1 MKKLISL
8 LLVLCLACAVV
19 SATAEEASPVGTW
32 YLVRGEKDG
41 TVVQTAGMITME
53 FTFKEDGAAEMK
65 TTVFGET
72 ADDTGASWTMAD
84 GILTVTDSTGVAQQ
98 MKLENGELK
107 LDTDGTLMI
116 FGRTPPE
123 VPDTSIAPRLTAKSA
138 EEFDGRWVMS
148 RVIVMGMLAT
158 PDQIGVEDIASLEI
172 ENGVVRETA
181 AINGEKVTQE
191 LSGEFVDGHIKVTIP
206 TGQEVEGEALQMEY
220 DLYMLEDG
228 TLDGVMEIMGL
239 EANLIYERTEAAAEE
254 PAA

>member
-1 MKKLISL
+1 MKKLVSL
-8 LLVLCLACAVV
+8 LLALCLACALV
-19 SATAEEASPVGTW
+19 SATAEETSPVGTW

-53 FTFKEDGAAEMK
+53 FTFKEDGTAELK

-72 ADDTGASWTMAD
+72 ADDPGATWTMAD
-84 GILTVTDSTGVAQQ
+84 GILTVTDSAGAAQQ
-98 MKLENGELK
+98 MTLEGGVLK
-107 LDTDGTLMI
+107 LDTEGTFMI
-116 FGRTPPE
+116 FDRTPPE

-158 PDQIGVEDIASLEI
+158 PDQIGVENIAALEI

-181 AINGEKVTQE
+181 AVNGEKVTQE
-191 LSGEFVDGHIKVTIP
+191 LPGEFVDGHIKVTVP
-206 TGQEVEGEALQMEY
+206 GQEEDGESLPLEY
-220 DLYMLEDG
+220 DLYLLEDG
-228 TLDGVMEIMGL
+228 TLNGVMKIL
-239 EANLIYERTEAAAEE
+239 NLDANLIYERTDAAAEE